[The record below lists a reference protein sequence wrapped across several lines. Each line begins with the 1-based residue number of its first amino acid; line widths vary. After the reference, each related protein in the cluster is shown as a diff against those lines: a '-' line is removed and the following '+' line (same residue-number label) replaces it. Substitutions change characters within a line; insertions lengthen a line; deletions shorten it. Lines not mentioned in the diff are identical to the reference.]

1 MFNELKGDGRVW
13 IYTSNRALNP
23 NEVSEITEIFNDFCS
38 QWSAHGSSLKS
49 AFKIFNNQLL
59 VLAVDEA
66 FEAASGCSIDSSVEV
81 FRRVDSKY
89 QLDLFNRLN
98 LAFLIDNQI
107 KIIQLAQLNTAHQQ
121 GLIGAETILVDNT
134 ISSLDQLRNNWH
146 KPLANSWAA
155 SKISQLA

>member
-13 IYTSNRALNP
+13 IYASRRALNST
-23 NEVSEITEIFNDFCS
+23 EVSEITEIFKDFCTN
-38 QWSAHGSSLKS
+38 WSAHGSSLKS
-49 AFKIFNNQLL
+49 DFKIFNNQFL
-59 VLAVDEA
+59 VLAVDED

-81 FRRVDSKY
+81 FRRIENKY

-121 GLIGAETILVDNT
+121 GLISADTVLVDNT
-134 ISSLDQLRNNWH
+134 ISSLNELRNNWH
-146 KPLANSWAA
+146 KPLAKSWAA
-155 SKISQLA
+155 SKISQFA